1 MPNIKITEMNNS
13 RPINQSNTIALM
25 KRPAAQETR
34 KSTSLKIKPSL
45 YTEFAIVA
53 RRRGVEIQ
61 ELLDYAME
69 LVIKEEKRRK

>member
-13 RPINQSNTIALM
+13 RPINQSSTITLM
-25 KRPAAQETR
+25 KKPETR